1 MPIISHMGVD
11 YDSPNIQIQDN
22 ASATDLDNTKI
33 PTGQTV
39 ESYIDSKK
47 YSYTGTGAY
56 ISTFT
61 LDWYIIG
68 KACMFTCKFKTNT
81 NISNSTGWSTISSND
96 FPYIC
101 NDMATARPSEID
113 AANILRDFEIIHNS
127 GSYAQFRALGAY
139 TAGTWYYASGAFIVS

>member
-1 MPIISHMGVD
+1 MPIISHMGND
-11 YDSPNIQIQDN
+11 YSTPNYQVQD
-22 ASATDLDNTKI
+22 SATTTDLADLMI
-33 PTGQTV
+33 PTGRTI

-47 YSYTGTGAY
+47 YSYTGTGTY

-61 LDWYIIG
+61 IDWYIIG

-81 NISNSTGWSTISSND
+81 NISNSTGWSNISSNN

-101 NDMATARPSEID
+101 NDMATARPSEMD
-113 AANILRDFEIIHNS
+113 ASNLLRDFEIIHNS
-127 GSYAQFRALGAY
+127 GSYAQFRALGSY